1 MKKGWG
7 AVALFLGIVI
17 TVGIGVRSFLDLPGK
32 LAARTV
38 QGVREGITEIFV
50 DLLHVRPEV
59 REGTKVTWGQTAV
72 RTEIVVA
79 EKKIRVEYDWE
90 HQWMGSR
97 KTIRLGQE
105 YLVKAG
111 FDLEKPFWVEMGP
124 GPGEATACLPPAEI
138 LAVSPVGD
146 PTYGD
151 DDGWW
156 NKVTDADRAAAM
168 AKLTEEA
175 RLQAKRSGIL
185 RQAEEITGSRLTELA
200 NRRSIRLRLQAP
212 AE

>member
-97 KTIRLGQE
+97 K
-105 YLVKAG
+105 
-111 FDLEKPFWVEMGP
+111 
-124 GPGEATACLPPAEI
+124 
-138 LAVSPVGD
+138 
-146 PTYGD
+146 
-151 DDGWW
+151 
-156 NKVTDADRAAAM
+156 DRAAAM